1 MAESIHEGPPD
12 PSQAFEGGCHCGAI
26 EFTLC
31 TSQPPERWQV
41 RACQCSFC
49 RAHGARTVSDPHGSV
64 MFRIADPSRLSRY
77 RFATRSADFLVCG
90 TCGVYIAGVISSN
103 KGQLATVNVN
113 AIQGLND
120 VPEAAPVSY
129 EEESSEQKK
138 SRREQRW
145 TPVWGAV

>member
-1 MAESIHEGPPD
+1 
-12 PSQAFEGGCHCGAI
+12 
-26 EFTLC
+26 
-31 TSQPPERWQV
+31 
-41 RACQCSFC
+41 
-49 RAHGARTVSDPHGSV
+49 
-64 MFRIADPSRLSRY
+64 MFRVADPSRLGRY

-145 TPVWGAV
+145 TPVSGAV